1 MYKDTKKGENLS
13 EFHLSDAERQL
24 CEIWSRV
31 MGYHRP
37 VSEYNRGKKVEYYER
52 KCYTEIKAK
61 KHLEEK
67 KDV

>member
-1 MYKDTKKGENLS
+1 MPKDSLVKFGL
-13 EFHLSDAERQL
+13 DG
-24 CEIWSRV
+24 V

-37 VSEYNRGKKVEYYER
+37 LSEYNRGKKVEYYER

-61 KHLEEK
+61 EHLEEK